1 MGLRL
6 AYRRLGRRHSGDHHT
21 DAREPRA
28 LLARRDNAFEP
39 LRPDM
44 LVLIVED
51 DVHVGRGLVRALE
64 RWGHTHEW
72 VRDGASALVRAKAVP
87 FDMILLD
94 LGLPKVDGL
103 DVLAAMSRDKVSSPI
118 LVITARD
125 GLQDRVRGLDL
136 GADDYLVKP
145 FELDELAARMRSI
158 LRRTRGEAR
167 HHLEVGALA
176 IDTQDGKALFE
187 GHVLNLSR
195 VEFRLLQTL
204 AERAGRVVAREFLV
218 RVLYGPEGVGSNAL
232 EVHIHSLRK
241 KTHPN
246 LIRTARGLGYLL
258 TDEKLS

>member
-1 MGLRL
+1 
-6 AYRRLGRRHSGDHHT
+6 
-21 DAREPRA
+21 
-28 LLARRDNAFEP
+28 
-39 LRPDM
+39 M
-44 LVLIVED
+44 LILIVED
-51 DVHVGRGLVRALE
+51 DLHLGRGLQKALE

-72 VRDGASALVRAKAVP
+72 VRDGASALARAKAVV

-103 DVLAAMSRDKVSSPI
+103 DVLAALARAHVSAPV

-125 GLQDRVRGLDL
+125 SLHDRVRGLDL

-158 LRRTRGEAR
+158 MRRTHGVAK
-167 HHLEVGALA
+167 HSLEVGALA
-176 IDTQDGKALFE
+176 IDTQNSEARFDGRL
-187 GHVLNLSR
+187 LNLSR

-204 AERAGRVVAREFLV
+204 AERAGRVVTREFLV

-232 EVHIHSLRK
+232 EVHVHSLRK
-241 KTHPN
+241 KINPD

-258 TDEKLS
+258 TDEKPA

>member
-1 MGLRL
+1 
-6 AYRRLGRRHSGDHHT
+6 
-21 DAREPRA
+21 
-28 LLARRDNAFEP
+28 
-39 LRPDM
+39 M

-51 DVHVGRGLVRALE
+51 DLHLGRGLQRALD

-72 VRDGASALVRAKAVP
+72 VRDGASALARAKSVG

-103 DVLAAMSRDKVSSPI
+103 DVLAALARDHVTAPI

-125 GLQDRVRGLDL
+125 SVQDRVRGLDL

-158 LRRTRGEAR
+158 LRRTHGVLR
-167 HHLEVGALA
+167 HTLEVGALS
-176 IDTQDGKALFE
+176 IDTENSEARFE
-187 GHVLNLSR
+187 GRLVSLSR

-204 AERAGRVVAREFLV
+204 AERAGRVVTREFLM

-232 EVHIHSLRK
+232 EVHVHSLRK
-241 KTHPN
+241 KISPD
-246 LIRTARGLGYLL
+246 LIRTARGLGYVLS
-258 TDEKLS
+258 DEKVP